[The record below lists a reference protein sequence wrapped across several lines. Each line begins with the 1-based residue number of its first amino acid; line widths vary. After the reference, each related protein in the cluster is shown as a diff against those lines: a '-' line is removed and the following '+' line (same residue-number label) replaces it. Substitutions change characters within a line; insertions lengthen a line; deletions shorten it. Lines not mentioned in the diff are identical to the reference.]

1 MDSQAATLYETG
13 SPFFKRL
20 VRVLRRG
27 HSLESGKQAEEIL
40 RNQRA
45 DVIAIGRPL
54 LVNPFWSVNASKSL
68 KV

>member
-1 MDSQAATLYETG
+1 M
-13 SPFFKRL
+13 
-20 VRVLRRG
+20 LRRG

-45 DVIAIGRPL
+45 DVIATGRPL